1 MVDIERA
8 AHRTEV
14 IVDEGINTVSYALDE
29 SLIYFGAALEDQD
42 FEHAAEVSGSR
53 RYFFF
58 GRGVRMSSFQRPDWR
73 TRTLSTLRR

>member
-53 RYFFF
+53 RYFFLGGGGLGCQAF
-58 GRGVRMSSFQRPDWR
+58 RGRIGGPG
-73 TRTLSTLRR
+73 L